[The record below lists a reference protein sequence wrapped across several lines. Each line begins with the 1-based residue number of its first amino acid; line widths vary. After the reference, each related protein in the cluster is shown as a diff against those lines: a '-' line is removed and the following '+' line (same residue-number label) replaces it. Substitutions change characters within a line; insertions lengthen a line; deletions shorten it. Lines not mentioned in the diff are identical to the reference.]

1 MQNLFQQTA
10 VQRCPCLCHDDEP
23 VSYFL
28 LQYLTN
34 SKSIF
39 SMKTIKSR
47 LFNKYFKIRKFVT
60 WFAGFQWEKIIEN
73 YNSDDAG
80 IHKAEKI
87 ASGPTL
93 VLLWPRP
100 SNIRTVRTG
109 IWKYKFHKSTKMCV
123 YYCIC
128 SFTMAQTL
136 HNTETYERNKNIILR
151 SEKANL
157 GRRRKYK
164 SGASAGRYKLEVWT
178 G

>member
-1 MQNLFQQTA
+1 MQKLFQQTA
-10 VQRCPCLCHDDEP
+10 VQRSACLCHNDEP

-34 SKSIF
+34 SKSVF

-47 LFNKYFKIRKFVT
+47 LFNKYFKIRKSAT
-60 WFAGFQWEKIIEN
+60 WFVGFQWEKIIEN

-109 IWKYKFHKSTKMCV
+109 IWKYIYMKVQIS
-123 YYCIC
+123 
-128 SFTMAQTL
+128 Q
-136 HNTETYERNKNIILR
+136 
-151 SEKANL
+151 
-157 GRRRKYK
+157 KYK
-164 SGASAGRYKLEVWT
+164 NVCVLLYLFLYYGSNTA
-178 G
+178 